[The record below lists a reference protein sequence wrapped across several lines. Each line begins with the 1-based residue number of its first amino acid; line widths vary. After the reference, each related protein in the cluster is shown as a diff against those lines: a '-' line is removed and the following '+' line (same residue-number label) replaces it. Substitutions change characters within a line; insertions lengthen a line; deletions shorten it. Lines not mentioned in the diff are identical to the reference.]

1 MSEWRRQLVALDE
14 AVKARNSA
22 LAFSL
27 VKQITKYQPSNPV
40 VRSLIDG
47 EAIITDISRIE

>member
-1 MSEWRRQLVALDE
+1 MSEWRRKLVALDE
-14 AVKARNSA
+14 AVKARNTA

-27 VKQITKYQPSNPV
+27 VKQIIKFQPGNPV

-47 EAIITDISRIE
+47 ETIITDISRIE